1 MLQVFG
7 FIRMAAA
14 FSIRQERGNAKAYH
28 YARRRG
34 KKEVMPGH
42 TIMPEG
48 AARKR

>member
-14 FSIRQERGNAKAYH
+14 FSIQQERGNAKAYH

-34 KKEVMPGH
+34 RKEVMLKH
-42 TIMPEG
+42 TSMPEG
-48 AARKR
+48 VAGKR